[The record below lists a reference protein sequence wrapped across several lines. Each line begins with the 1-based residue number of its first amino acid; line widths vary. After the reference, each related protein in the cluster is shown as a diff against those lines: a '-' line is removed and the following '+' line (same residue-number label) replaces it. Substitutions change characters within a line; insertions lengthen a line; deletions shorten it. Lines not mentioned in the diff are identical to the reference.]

1 MKCSSPWWGAASPL
15 TPSLKR
21 RLPGELRLKLGA
33 DFLSSLPAKLE
44 FRVDMPE
51 ARIAVCLNWVAVI
64 LAYTH
69 WIFGTLVFSSTL
81 FIGTLDA
88 LGVIARYVAS
98 ALVCRM
104 ILLVELAGIRGLEE
118 TETAKLSSSGT
129 GRGGPEKQ

>member
-1 MKCSSPWWGAASPL
+1 
-15 TPSLKR
+15 
-21 RLPGELRLKLGA
+21 
-33 DFLSSLPAKLE
+33 
-44 FRVDMPE
+44 MPE

-64 LAYTH
+64 LAYAH

-88 LGVIARYVAS
+88 LGVIARYLAS

-118 TETAKLSSSGT
+118 TETAK
-129 GRGGPEKQ
+129 